1 MTSVPKRG
9 VKFFRIA
16 LLGSCFNT
24 PLKDVFSLSWT
35 PPTCKDGRPLY
46 ILRLGQMDT
55 KGLMKAV
62 GEEAL
67 LQHVSQGQSLP

>member
-1 MTSVPKRG
+1 M
-9 VKFFRIA
+9 A
-16 LLGSCFNT
+16 LTDSSCQY
-24 PLKDVFSLSWT
+24 PPPQKMSLLFSGLC
-35 PPTCKDGRPLY
+35 PPPKDGRPLY

-67 LQHVSQGQSLP
+67 LQHVSQGRCLGPPCWPAG